1 MSYDIKLEGIIT
13 NGKHGVYESE
23 KLEQQL
29 FLIDLVITLAN
40 ETVKDDSI
48 ESTIDYEQYV
58 EKVEY
63 IVSSS
68 TFDLIETLAKYL
80 YENLISPKM
89 EKLTV
94 TVHKPNTSLSK
105 KTKDI
110 SVTYSG

>member
-29 FLIDLVITLAN
+29 FLIDLV
-40 ETVKDDSI
+40 
-48 ESTIDYEQYV
+48 
-58 EKVEY
+58 

-94 TVHKPNTSLSK
+94 TVHKPNTSLNK

>member
-23 KLEQQL
+23 KIEQQL

-58 EKVEY
+58 EQVEY
-63 IVSSS
+63 IVSSCPAAASPIPGQASIGITSS
-68 TFDLIETLAKYL
+68 TTNHAINAAIPGTKNIML
-80 YENLISPKM
+80 
-89 EKLTV
+89 V
-94 TVHKPNTSLSK
+94 T
-105 KTKDI
+105 
-110 SVTYSG
+110 

>member
-13 NGKHGVYESE
+13 YGKHGVYESE
-23 KLEQQL
+23 KLEEQL
-29 FLIDLVITLAN
+29 FLIDLLITLEN
-40 ETVKDDSI
+40 KTIKDDSI
-48 ESTIDYEQYV
+48 GSTIDYEQYI

-68 TFDLIETLAKYL
+68 TFDLIETLAKHL
-80 YENLISPKM
+80 YENLIGPKI
-89 EKLTV
+89 ERLIV
-94 TVHKPNTSLSK
+94 TVHKPNTPLSK

>member
-13 NGKHGVYESE
+13 HGKHGVYESE

-48 ESTIDYEQYV
+48 DSTIDYEQYI
-58 EKVEY
+58 EKVEH

-68 TFDLIETLAKYL
+68 TFDLIETLAKYV
-80 YENLISPKM
+80 YENLIDSKI

-94 TVHKPNTSLSK
+94 TVHKPNTSLNK

-110 SVTYSG
+110 SVTYSA